1 MTLAK
6 ATVIKSMFASA
17 KMVANSDHF
26 TETRA
31 PRANRARAGDASRL
45 LASHRGLEKSF
56 FCQAKM
62 SVQCRVQ
69 RRTKLKRDRVVCVD
83 QFPNLQ
89 KHAVD

>member
-6 ATVIKSMFASA
+6 ATATKSMFATA
-17 KMVANSDHF
+17 EIVVNSDHF

-31 PRANRARAGDASRL
+31 PRQTEREPGDTSRL

-62 SVQCRVQ
+62 SVECRVQ
-69 RRTKLKRDRVVCVD
+69 
-83 QFPNLQ
+83 
-89 KHAVD
+89 